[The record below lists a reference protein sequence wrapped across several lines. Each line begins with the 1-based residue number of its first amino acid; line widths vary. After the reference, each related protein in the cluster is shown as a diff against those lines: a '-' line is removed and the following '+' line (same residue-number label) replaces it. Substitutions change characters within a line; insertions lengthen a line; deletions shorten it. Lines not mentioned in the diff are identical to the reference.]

1 MLIFYY
7 YNDDIFGIDSTM
19 CRLQSEVILAQ
30 KVIIASLS
38 DAVSRLACTIQSKE
52 EEIRIR
58 DRSESDYER
67 KNLDLLIEIAE
78 LKHQVAELKDELSSN
93 LEQQSAFVCKKDNRC
108 DESYEPFEFLNDE
121 DNENKK
127 EHYNLH
133 DRILSPPNIIRKY
146 MPMENVS
153 NLDVNLDINLKPRVR
168 HPPSIDCL
176 HSTFGTAQSRL
187 IPNGH
192 AFVWD
197 WDEDECPT
205 PNIPKQIFFPAELKL
220 SPISDEVSDI
230 SHSS

>member
-1 MLIFYY
+1 
-7 YNDDIFGIDSTM
+7 M
-19 CRLQSEVILAQ
+19 CRHLSEVILAQ

-38 DAVSRLACTIQSKE
+38 DAVSRLACTIQSKEEEIRILDCNIQSKE

-78 LKHQVAELKDELSSN
+78 LKHQVADLKDQLSSN
-93 LEQQSAFVCKKDNRC
+93 LEQQSAFVCKNDNRC

-127 EHYNLH
+127 EHLH
-133 DRILSPPNIIRKY
+133 DRIRSPPNIIRKY

-187 IPNGH
+187 MPNGH

-197 WDEDECPT
+197 WDEDECPI